1 MPAEDVDVKP
11 AGAAARPRG
20 DWLRAFAVY
29 GDRRIIV
36 IFFMGFSSGLPLLL
50 TLSTLSYWLAKVGVD
65 KTSIGLFALV
75 GLPYSLKFLWAPV
88 IDQVRIPGLA
98 RLLGHRR
105 SWRSEEH
112 TSELQSLMRISYAVF
127 CLKKKNI

>member
-29 GDRRIIV
+29 GDRRTIV
-36 IFFMGFSSGLPLLL
+36 IFFMCFSSGLPLLL
-50 TLSTLSYWLAKVGVD
+50 TLSTLSYWLANVGVD
-65 KTSIGLFALV
+65 KTSICLFPLV
-75 GLPYSLKFLWAPV
+75 GRPYSLTYLSAPV
-88 IDQVRIPGLA
+88 IGQVRLPWLA

-105 SWRSEEH
+105 SRALVTH
-112 TSELQSLMRISYAVF
+112 AALSLAIRVLVTCPSADEP
-127 CLKKKNI
+127 

>member
-1 MPAEDVDVKP
+1 MPAEDGDVKP
-11 AGAAARPRG
+11 AGAAALPRG

-75 GLPYSLKFLWAPV
+75 GL
-88 IDQVRIPGLA
+88 
-98 RLLGHRR
+98 
-105 SWRSEEH
+105 RSEEPRVGKECVR
-112 TSELQSLMRISYAVF
+112 TCRSRWLPYT
-127 CLKKKNI
+127 